1 MLGSFQKNKKNLV
14 AKFLV
19 SHGKTLKLQLASYV
33 LILFFL
39 NQMLL
44 LKDEIFKC
52 TQHFH
57 SIYFY
62 IQKSR
67 KAKKRKTNK
76 TNKQTNKQKKCLVT
90 LFQYTQ
96 IDSAIFNLQTQTTT
110 CKNIEGNSQ
119 QFIYAQQTI
128 IYRRRQLAIHICI
141 TNNLR
146 YKFKYTQTAV

>member
-67 KAKKRKTNK
+67 KTKKRKTNK
-76 TNKQTNKQKKCLVT
+76 TNKQTNKKNVQLHYFSTHRLTQLYLICRHRLLHAKIQKEIVSNSYMHSKQL
-90 LFQYTQ
+90 Y
-96 IDSAIFNLQTQTTT
+96 
-110 CKNIEGNSQ
+110 IEGDTQ
-119 QFIYAQQTI
+119 QFIYA
-128 IYRRRQLAIHICI
+128 
-141 TNNLR
+141 
-146 YKFKYTQTAV
+146 